1 MASVW
6 AAREVSPSSGK
17 QRIVAVK
24 VMLPELA
31 MDPTFRSMFLN
42 EGGITGS
49 IQHENVVRVY
59 EVAESHGLLYMA
71 MEWIEGDSLQ
81 TLINVARQRRPIPP
95 EMAVRIV
102 ADAAAGLH
110 AAQELRGWDGELRGI
125 VHCDVSPHNI
135 LVGPSGVAKLVD
147 FGVASALAKKEAR
160 PEDERIGGKFGYM
173 SPEQAMGRELDRRSD
188 IFSLGVVLYELT
200 TGRRLF
206 KGRNP
211 SHTLT
216 LVTSGQIPPPST
228 LVSEY
233 PPRLEQ
239 IVFQALER
247 DVTRR
252 FQTAE
257 QMQKALEAYL
267 VEERIMVTRAGVGQL
282 AKRVLGERIKQ
293 RRVALRHALDQL
305 GGERVALPA
314 PTDHEPLS
322 DSATAAK
329 AALSHTVSDSRS
341 ASGPDVIE
349 RRRGGATRYVALVIA
364 LLAGGLLSFLLF
376 GRAPGAAI
384 VTEGPSP
391 AAAPAS
397 PPRSPAEAKPAAPA
411 APGAQPAESGIAA
424 SDLAAEL
431 PPGASARAPTSPA
444 TPRPGVT
451 PLRKAAPDAKSPP
464 TTARETK
471 KEEPKGDDSI
481 VLEEVDE
488 PPAPPPPPPKP
499 ETVDKCGCK
508 VTDFACAIRCSKT
521 GK

>member
-59 EVAESHGLLYMA
+59 EVAESDGMLYMA

-147 FGVASALAKKEAR
+147 FGVASALAKKESRA
-160 PEDERIGGKFGYM
+160 EDERIGGKFGYM

-216 LVTSGQIPPPST
+216 LVTSGQIPLPST
-228 LVSEY
+228 LVSDY

-239 IVFQALER
+239 VVFKALER
-247 DVTRR
+247 DVNRR

-282 AKRVLGERIKQ
+282 AKRVLGDRIKQ

-305 GGERVALPA
+305 GGERIALPA
-314 PTDHEPLS
+314 PPDHEPLS
-322 DSATAAK
+322 DSATSAK
-329 AALSHTVSDSRS
+329 AALSHTVPDPRS
-341 ASGPDVIE
+341 APGYEAIE
-349 RRRGGATRYVALVIA
+349 RRRGGTIRYLALALA
-364 LLAGGLLSFLLF
+364 LLVGALLSFLLF
-376 GRAPGAAI
+376 GRTPGTAI
-384 VTEGPSP
+384 VTEGPTPAAEPAPTEQVSTAPTAVAPTPSGEPRGVAAGDLPAEPRPSAGTSSTGAP
-391 AAAPAS
+391 AAA
-397 PPRSPAEAKPAAPA
+397 
-411 APGAQPAESGIAA
+411 
-424 SDLAAEL
+424 
-431 PPGASARAPTSPA
+431 
-444 TPRPGVT
+444 RPGVT
-451 PLRKAAPDAKSPP
+451 PLRRAPATPP
-464 TTARETK
+464 STPARDTK
-471 KEEPKGDDSI
+471 KDEPKGDDSI
-481 VLEEVDE
+481 VLEEVEE
-488 PPAPPPPPPKP
+488 PPPPPKPPPKP

-508 VTDFACAIRCSKT
+508 VTDFACAIRCSRT

>member
-1 MASVW
+1 MAAVW

-173 SPEQAMGRELDRRSD
+173 SPEQAMGREIDRRSD
-188 IFSLGVVLYELT
+188 IFSLGIVLYELT

-228 LVSEY
+228 LVSDY

-247 DVTRR
+247 DVARR

-293 RRVALRHALDQL
+293 RRIALRHALDQL
-305 GGERVALPA
+305 GGERIALPA
-314 PTDHEPLS
+314 PADHEPLS

-341 ASGPDVIE
+341 VSGQESLE
-349 RRRGGATRYVALVIA
+349 RRRGSATRYVALVVA
-364 LLAGGLLSFLLF
+364 LLAGGFMSVLLF
-376 GRAPGAAI
+376 GRTPGAAI
-384 VTEGPSP
+384 VTEGPPP

-397 PPRSPAEAKPAAPA
+397 PRPGPAEVTPFTPSAPA
-411 APGAQPAESGIAA
+411 APPAESGCRGERAG
-424 SDLAAEL
+424 
-431 PPGASARAPTSPA
+431 PGA
-444 TPRPGVT
+444 
-451 PLRKAAPDAKSPP
+451 AA
-464 TTARETK
+464 
-471 KEEPKGDDSI
+471 
-481 VLEEVDE
+481 
-488 PPAPPPPPPKP
+488 
-499 ETVDKCGCK
+499 
-508 VTDFACAIRCSKT
+508 
-521 GK
+521 